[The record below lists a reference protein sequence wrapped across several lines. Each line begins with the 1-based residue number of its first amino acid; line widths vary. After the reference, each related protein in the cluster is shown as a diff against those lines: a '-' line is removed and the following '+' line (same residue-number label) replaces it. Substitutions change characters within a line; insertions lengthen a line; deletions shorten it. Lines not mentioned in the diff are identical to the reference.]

1 MHLNFKTVSNFRDAS
16 IYNMSSGKIFRS
28 AKLSNLSITERNKLE
43 DLNIYKVIDFRDPRE
58 IKKSPDNLSPY
69 LKERY
74 INLSISAQT
83 LSRMVTACKNN
94 KDDAIYY
101 EKVMEE
107 SYKLYLENH
116 KNVWKDFFK
125 ILISSRGQPILYHC
139 TAGKDRTGI
148 ASYLIQSLC
157 GVEENFINDSYLI
170 SNDLL
175 SSKEAVSEQQDTVQ
189 NPDKLVTPLM
199 LSTLGKVKISY
210 LNSAKNIIK
219 EKYQSVKSYFLNEL
233 GFNNQDLNELLT
245 IYKK

>member
-16 IYNMSSGKIFRS
+16 IYNMLSGKIFRS

-43 DLNIYKVIDFRDPRE
+43 DLNIHKIVDFRDPRE
-58 IKKSPDNLSPY
+58 IKKSPDNLSPF

-83 LSRMVTACKNN
+83 LSRMVTAYKDN

-125 ILISSRGQPILYHC
+125 ILITSKGRPILFHC

-157 GVEENFINDSYLI
+157 DEEENFIDESYLL

-175 SSKEAVSEQQDTVQ
+175 SSKEAVSEQQDTLK
-189 NPDKLVTPLM
+189 NPDKNVTPLM
-199 LSTLGKVKISY
+199 LSTLGRVKISY
-210 LNSAKNIIK
+210 LNSAKNLIK

-233 GFNNQDLNELLT
+233 GFNNHDLNELLT
-245 IYKK
+245 LYKK

>member
-1 MHLNFKTVSNFRDAS
+1 MDLNFKTVSNFRDAS
-16 IYNMSSGKIFRS
+16 IYNMLSGKIFRS
-28 AKLSNLSITERNKLE
+28 AKLSNLNITERNKLE
-43 DLNIYKVIDFRDPRE
+43 DLNLYKIVDFRDPRE
-58 IKKSPDNLSPY
+58 IKKSPDNLSPF

-83 LSRMVTACKNN
+83 LSRMVTARKDN

-125 ILISSRGQPILYHC
+125 ILISSKGNPILFHC

-148 ASYLIQSLC
+148 ASYLVQSLC
-157 GVEENFINDSYLI
+157 DVEENFIDESYLL

-175 SSKEAVSEQQDTVQ
+175 SSKEAVSEQQDTLK
-189 NPDKLVTPLM
+189 NPDKNVTPLM
-199 LSTLGKVKISY
+199 LSTLGRVKISY
-210 LNSAKNIIK
+210 LNSAKNLIK

-233 GFNNQDLNELLT
+233 GFNNHDLNELLT
-245 IYKK
+245 LYKK

>member
-1 MHLNFKTVSNFRDAS
+1 MHLDFKTVSNFRDAS
-16 IYNMSSGKIFRS
+16 IHNMSSGKIFRS
-28 AKLSNLSITERNKLE
+28 AKLSNLSISERNKLE

-69 LKERY
+69 LTERY

-83 LSRMVTACKNN
+83 LSRMVTACKDN

-101 EKVMEE
+101 EKVMKE

-175 SSKEAVSEQQDTVQ
+175 SSKEAVSEQQDTVK

-210 LNSAKNIIK
+210 LNSAKNLIK
-219 EKYQSVKSYFLNEL
+219 EKYLSVKSYFLNEL

>member
-1 MHLNFKTVSNFRDAS
+1 MPLDFKTVSNFRDAS
-16 IYNMSSGKIFRS
+16 IHNMSSGKIFRS
-28 AKLSNLSITERNKLE
+28 AKLSNLSITERNKLD

-58 IKKSPDNLSPY
+58 IKKSPNNLSPY

-83 LSRMVTACKNN
+83 LSRMVTACKDK
-94 KDDAIYY
+94 KDNVIYY

-107 SYKLYLENH
+107 SYKLYIENH

-125 ILISSRGQPILYHC
+125 ILISSKGQPILYHC

-148 ASYLIQSLC
+148 ASYLVQSLC
-157 GVEENFINDSYLI
+157 EVEENFIDENYLL

-175 SSKEAVSEQQDTVQ
+175 SSKEAVSEQKDTVKH
-189 NPDKLVTPLM
+189 PEKLVTPLM

-210 LNSAKNIIK
+210 LNSAKNLIK
-219 EKYQSVKSYFLNEL
+219 EKYQSVKSFFLNEL
-233 GFNNQDLNELLT
+233 GFNSQDLNEFLA
-245 IYKK
+245 IYK

>member
-16 IYNMSSGKIFRS
+16 IYNMLSGKIFRS
-28 AKLSNLSITERNKLE
+28 AKLSNLNITERNKLE
-43 DLNIYKVIDFRDPRE
+43 DLNLYKIVDFRDPRE
-58 IKKSPDNLSPY
+58 IKKSPDNLSPF

-83 LSRMVTACKNN
+83 LSRMVTVYKDN

-125 ILISSRGQPILYHC
+125 ILISSKGNPILFHC

-148 ASYLIQSLC
+148 ASYLVQSLC
-157 GVEENFINDSYLI
+157 DVEENFIDESYLL

-175 SSKEAVSEQQDTVQ
+175 SSKEAVSEQQDTLK
-189 NPDKLVTPLM
+189 NPDKNVTPLM
-199 LSTLGKVKISY
+199 LSTLGRVKISY
-210 LNSAKNIIK
+210 LNSAKNLIK
-219 EKYQSVKSYFLNEL
+219 KKYQSVKSYFLNEL
-233 GFNNQDLNELLT
+233 GFNNHDLNELLT
-245 IYKK
+245 LYKK

>member
-16 IYNMSSGKIFRS
+16 IYNMLSGKIFRS
-28 AKLSNLSITERNKLE
+28 AKLSNLSLTERNKLE
-43 DLNIYKVIDFRDPRE
+43 DLNLYKIVDFRDPRE
-58 IKKSPDNLSPY
+58 IKKSPDNLSPF

-83 LSRMVTACKNN
+83 LSRMVTAYKDN

-116 KNVWKDFFK
+116 KIVWKDFFK
-125 ILISSRGQPILYHC
+125 ILISSKGLPILFHC

-148 ASYLIQSLC
+148 ASYLVQSLC
-157 GVEENFINDSYLI
+157 DVEENSIDESYLL

-175 SSKEAVSEQQDTVQ
+175 SSKEAVSEQQDTLK
-189 NPDKLVTPLM
+189 NPDKNVTPLM
-199 LSTLGKVKISY
+199 LSTLGRVKISY
-210 LNSAKNIIK
+210 LNSAKNLIK

-233 GFNNQDLNELLT
+233 GFNNHDLNELLT
-245 IYKK
+245 LYKK

>member
-16 IYNMSSGKIFRS
+16 IYNMLSGKIFRS
-28 AKLSNLSITERNKLE
+28 AKLSNLNITERNKLE
-43 DLNIYKVIDFRDPRE
+43 DLNLYKIVDFRDPRE
-58 IKKSPDNLSPY
+58 IKKSPDNLSPF

-83 LSRMVTACKNN
+83 LSRMVTARKDN

-125 ILISSRGQPILYHC
+125 ILISSKGNPILFHC

-148 ASYLIQSLC
+148 ASYLVQSLC
-157 GVEENFINDSYLI
+157 DVEENFIDESYLL

-175 SSKEAVSEQQDTVQ
+175 SSKEAVSEQQDTLK
-189 NPDKLVTPLM
+189 NPDKNVTPLM
-199 LSTLGKVKISY
+199 LSTLGRVKISY
-210 LNSAKNIIK
+210 LNSAKNLIK

-233 GFNNQDLNELLT
+233 GFNNHDLNELLT
-245 IYKK
+245 LYKK

>member
-16 IYNMSSGKIFRS
+16 IYNMLSGKIFRS
-28 AKLSNLSITERNKLE
+28 AKLSNLSLTERNKLE
-43 DLNIYKVIDFRDPRE
+43 DLNLYKIVDFRDPRE
-58 IKKSPDNLSPY
+58 IKKSPDNLSPF

-83 LSRMVTACKNN
+83 LSRMVTAYKDN

-125 ILISSRGQPILYHC
+125 ILISSKGYPILFHC

-148 ASYLIQSLC
+148 ASYLVQSLC
-157 GVEENFINDSYLI
+157 NVEENSIDESYLL

-175 SSKEAVSEQQDTVQ
+175 SSKEAVSEQQDTLK
-189 NPDKLVTPLM
+189 NPDKNV
-199 LSTLGKVKISY
+199 
-210 LNSAKNIIK
+210 
-219 EKYQSVKSYFLNEL
+219 
-233 GFNNQDLNELLT
+233 
-245 IYKK
+245 

>member
-16 IYNMSSGKIFRS
+16 IYNMLSGKIFRS
-28 AKLSNLSITERNKLE
+28 AKLSNLNITERNKLE
-43 DLNIYKVIDFRDPRE
+43 DLNLYKIIDFRDPRE
-58 IKKSPDNLSPY
+58 IKKSPDNLSPF

-83 LSRMVTACKNN
+83 LSRMVTAYKDN
-94 KDDAIYY
+94 KDDTIYY

-125 ILISSRGQPILYHC
+125 ILISSKGQPILFHC

-148 ASYLIQSLC
+148 ASYLVQSLC
-157 GVEENFINDSYLI
+157 NVEENFIDESYLL

-175 SSKEAVSEQQDTVQ
+175 SSKEAVSEQQDTLK
-189 NPDKLVTPLM
+189 NPDKNVTPLM
-199 LSTLGKVKISY
+199 LSTLGRVKISY
-210 LNSAKNIIK
+210 LNSAKNLIK

-233 GFNNQDLNELLT
+233 GFKNHHLNELLT
-245 IYKK
+245 LYKK